1 MIELFKKVIS
11 LLNSAQKKSFIIL
24 FVFMLIGMTL
34 ETLGIGLIIPLFSL
48 ITDQNFVDKYQ
59 TLTIFL
65 TKLYPTNWFLK
76 VNDTFMGPELLPK

>member
-24 FVFMLIGMTL
+24 FVFMLIGMAL

-59 TLTIFL
+59 TLTLIL
-65 TKLYPTNWFLK
+65 WYN
-76 VNDTFMGPELLPK
+76 